1 MGIQLCSKIFEILFW
16 FQVNSNVW
24 RQILAPDAGI
34 SAVPVRLTLLVR
46 QRLEV
51 LMSWYR
57 QRLRRENTLTLL
69 RLPASGAFGARS
81 PTLVLNSPEFQ
92 KIDALNRQRRR
103 DTPPPHGT
111 TSDLVSRN
119 SLRWSP
125 MAVPRSRGLRH
136 HSPTPVVPAPPS
148 GRTTARIFDGVCFL
162 PIQHSFTGFRTANG
176 VPSC

>member
-1 MGIQLCSKIFEILFW
+1 MGIQLCSKIFGILFW
-16 FQVNSNVW
+16 FQVNLSVW

-57 QRLRRENTLTLL
+57 QRLRRENPLPLL

-125 MAVPRSRGLRH
+125 MVRYELGPRTPSR
-136 HSPTPVVPAPPS
+136 PCPKTPNFSRAYRRDS
-148 GRTTARIFDGVCFL
+148 CLTILL
-162 PIQHSFTGFRTANG
+162 PNRFCVLFYTNVLT
-176 VPSC
+176 